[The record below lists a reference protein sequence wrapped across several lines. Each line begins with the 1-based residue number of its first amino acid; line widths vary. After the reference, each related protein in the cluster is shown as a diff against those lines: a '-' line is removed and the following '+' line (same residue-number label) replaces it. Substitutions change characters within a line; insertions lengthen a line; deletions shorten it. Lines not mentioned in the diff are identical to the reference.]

1 MTPTRSPSPALAPS
15 PSASSPASGP
25 GALAAERLQTFQI
38 AELVAAASG
47 SVDLNALARRELAQR
62 GLDQS
67 GSWVGFDQ
75 AASALAEAERV
86 SARGRSSR
94 PAREGSRSRPAPS
107 AGGPGL

>member
-1 MTPTRSPSPALAPS
+1 MTTPRSPSPSEP
-15 PSASSPASGP
+15 SPASGP
-25 GALAAERLQTFQI
+25 GSVAAERLQTFQA

-47 SVDLNALARRELAQR
+47 AVDLNALARRELAQR

-67 GSWVGFDQ
+67 GSWVGFDR
-75 AASALAEAERV
+75 AAAALAEAEQA

-94 PAREGSRSRPAPS
+94 PAREGSRSRTAPS